1 MTCGLSTRGSAVW
14 PQKVESGSED
24 GAANFLKR
32 SCLKKHGG
40 GGGDIVCLYICVFMC
55 NICVL
60 THTHTHTHSPPSIS
74 MGFASADSTNHG
86 LKISEG
92 KKKSQKAKL

>member
-1 MTCGLSTRGSAVW
+1 MWVVYTRLW

-32 SCLKKHGG
+32 NCLKKHGG

-60 THTHTHTHSPPSIS
+60 THTHTHTYTHSPPSIS